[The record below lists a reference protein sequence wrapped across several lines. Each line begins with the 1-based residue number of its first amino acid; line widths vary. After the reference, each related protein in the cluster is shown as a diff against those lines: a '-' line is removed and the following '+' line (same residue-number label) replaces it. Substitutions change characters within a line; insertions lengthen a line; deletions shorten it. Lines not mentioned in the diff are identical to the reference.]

1 MYEPEGDGMQF
12 FATVEER
19 DRVAKIAIANCLD
32 SEGWD
37 EFVEDIVC
45 GEVTHKAT
53 QVEREDRPE
62 DSELDDDGMTED
74 GSYWDNDYE
83 FKCNYKLL
91 PLGG

>member
-19 DRVAKIAIANCLD
+19 DKVAKIAIANCLD

-53 QVEREDRPE
+53 QVDREDRPPG
-62 DSELDDDGMTED
+62 ELDENGYGSDDA
-74 GSYWDNDYE
+74 YWGDCE
-83 FKCNYKLL
+83 FKCIYKLL